1 MYVWTSDGVCPLMFG
16 RVNLKGYHIYFMM
29 TFIDDYSGYV
39 EAFFMKEKS
48 ETLKNLKYNN
58 SRTIFK
64 IIEIRFLALT
74 IEKITYLKKF
84 LLLKE

>member
-1 MYVWTSDGVCPLMFG
+1 
-16 RVNLKGYHIYFMM
+16 
-29 TFIDDYSGYV
+29 
-39 EAFFMKEKS
+39 MKEKS